1 MGRFAAVFDSVVGS
15 TIRPGAPGTAKSLRD
30 WGDRL
35 VAVRYRYSDDP
46 PTRFTTIELVV
57 AAAPWKISPT
67 RQVFVEVRS
76 WEWDLREKV
85 KAAGGRWV
93 PKAARWRMRYDRAV
107 GLGLKER
114 ASFLARHARHAPHAP
129 TPRKSLQIQ
138 ESRND
143 YRCKDPVVF
152 GGNVPGY
159 GNVSCRLI
167 LVRRPRRRRLC
178 L

>member
-15 TIRPGAPGTAKSLRD
+15 TIRPGAPGTTKSLRD

-35 VAVRYRYSDDP
+35 VAVRYRYSNDP

-107 GLGLKER
+107 GLGLKDR
-114 ASFLARHARHAPHAP
+114 ASFLARHAPNTRHAPNASK
-129 TPRKSLQIQ
+129 TSTDTGMK
-138 ESRND
+138 
-143 YRCKDPVVF
+143 K
-152 GGNVPGY
+152 
-159 GNVSCRLI
+159 
-167 LVRRPRRRRLC
+167 
-178 L
+178 